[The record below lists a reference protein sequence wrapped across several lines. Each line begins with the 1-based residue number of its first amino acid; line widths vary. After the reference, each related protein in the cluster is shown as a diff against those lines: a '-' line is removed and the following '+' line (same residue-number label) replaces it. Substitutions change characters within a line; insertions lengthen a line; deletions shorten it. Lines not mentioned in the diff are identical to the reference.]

1 MDNLFAVIVAAGRSL
16 RMGQGINKQLLPL
29 GGIPVL
35 ARSLQVFER
44 AVPVKGY
51 VLVAGR
57 DDVERFNNMARQQW
71 FCRKLLSVVAGG
83 GSRQESVFNGLLA
96 LPRETAVVLV
106 HDGARPLV
114 YTGLVE
120 RVAEAAARWGAA
132 IAAVPVK
139 DTVKQA
145 GPDEFAARTLPRDS
159 LWLAQTPQA
168 FHYAL
173 LVEAHQ
179 RAREEKITATDDAS
193 LVEAMGRPVKLV
205 PGSYRNI
212 KITTPEDLAVAEA
225 LLRCSP
231 ENGSVQIKSGS
242 PVSGDGS
249 LTH

>member
-35 ARSLQVFER
+35 ARSLQVFEE

-51 VLVAGR
+51 VLVVAPA
-57 DDVERFNNMARQQW
+57 DVERFNHLVRREWNCHKMIA
-71 FCRKLLSVVAGG
+71 VAAGG
-83 GSRQESVFNGLLA
+83 GSRQESVFRGLSA

-114 YTGLVE
+114 HAGLVE

-132 IAAVPVK
+132 TAAVPVK

-145 GPDEFAARTLPRDS
+145 GPDEFVARTLPRDS

-242 PVSGDGS
+242 PAACQGTV
-249 LTH
+249 L